1 MAASNLLYS
10 CPVFRVNRVFLTFLA
25 AKSLYLY
32 YQLKKKLLAD
42 QDMWCREENFI
53 VFMYVLRSIVT
64 PWSGLR
70 NSRDQNH
77 VHIYFVIFPWLA
89 LYVALVYLIHR
100 WTMLEKMRK
109 TLSEAILVAI
119 KVLMENVCACEKRDL
134 VKPRFWKRAWILLR
148 REVNYFKNKSGD
160 PTIFF

>member
-1 MAASNLLYS
+1 M
-10 CPVFRVNRVFLTFLA
+10 R
-25 AKSLYLY
+25 
-32 YQLKKKLLAD
+32 
-42 QDMWCREENFI
+42 CREENFI
-53 VFMYVLRSIVT
+53 VFMHVLRSIVT

-77 VHIYFVIFPWLA
+77 AHIYFVIFPWLA

-119 KVLMENVCACEKRDL
+119 KVLMFAH
-134 VKPRFWKRAWILLR
+134 A
-148 REVNYFKNKSGD
+148 KSG
-160 PTIFF
+160 IL

>member
-10 CPVFRVNRVFLTFLA
+10 CPVFRGNRVFLKFLA

-32 YQLKKKLLAD
+32 YKLKKKLLVD
-42 QDMWCREENFI
+42 QDIRCREENFI

-77 VHIYFVIFPWLA
+77 AHIYFVIFPWLA

-109 TLSEAILVAI
+109 TLSEAILFAI
-119 KVLMENVCACEKRDL
+119 
-134 VKPRFWKRAWILLR
+134 
-148 REVNYFKNKSGD
+148 S
-160 PTIFF
+160 

>member
-10 CPVFRVNRVFLTFLA
+10 CPLFRVNRVFLNYLG

-42 QDMWCREENFI
+42 QDLWCREENFI
-53 VFMYVLRSIVT
+53 VFKYVLRSIVT

-70 NSRDQNH
+70 NSRDKNH
-77 VHIYFVIFPWLA
+77 AHIYFVIFPWLA

-109 TLSEAILVAI
+109 TLFEAILVAI
-119 KVLMENVCACEKRDL
+119 SNGHCLRMRKAGSCKAQ
-134 VKPRFWKRAWILLR
+134 ILETRVDFVETRSELFQKQVR
-148 REVNYFKNKSGD
+148 
-160 PTIFF
+160 

>member
-10 CPVFRVNRVFLTFLA
+10 FPVFRVNRVFLKFLA

-32 YQLKKKLLAD
+32 YYLKKKLLAD

-77 VHIYFVIFPWLA
+77 AHIYFVIFP
-89 LYVALVYLIHR
+89 
-100 WTMLEKMRK
+100 
-109 TLSEAILVAI
+109 
-119 KVLMENVCACEKRDL
+119 
-134 VKPRFWKRAWILLR
+134 
-148 REVNYFKNKSGD
+148 
-160 PTIFF
+160 

>member
-10 CPVFRVNRVFLTFLA
+10 CPVFRVNRVFLNFLA

-32 YQLKKKLLAD
+32 YYLKKKLLAD

-77 VHIYFVIFPWLA
+77 AHIYFVIFP
-89 LYVALVYLIHR
+89 
-100 WTMLEKMRK
+100 
-109 TLSEAILVAI
+109 
-119 KVLMENVCACEKRDL
+119 
-134 VKPRFWKRAWILLR
+134 
-148 REVNYFKNKSGD
+148 
-160 PTIFF
+160 